1 MIVVHS
7 LAVTQEVEEVLLEE
21 VSLED
26 IQGESD
32 YKIEF
37 KEIDGQI
44 LQHTVEVNP
53 SVQNI
58 RLFEHEH
65 QTFQSNI
72 FCLIPNFLNDIQN
85 LKVIQ
90 GSFEI
95 ACTNS

>member
-1 MIVVHS
+1 MKVTSVEFHS
-7 LAVTQEVEEVLLEE
+7 LAVTQEVEEV
-21 VSLED
+21 SLED
-26 IQGESD
+26 IQGESE

-37 KEIDGQI
+37 KVMDGQGI
-44 LQHTVEVNP
+44 FEVNP

-90 GSFEI
+90 
-95 ACTNS
+95 